1 MKKLAVA
8 LTSLAFAG
16 ALGACGGDD
25 DSSSSG
31 GGDSGG
37 GGGGNVVEV
46 GMKGN
51 AYTPMDVTVPAGGTV
66 KWTNTDTPSHTVTK
80 EDGPGEEFDSGTMS
94 PGDEFEQ
101 KFADPGKVNYVCE
114 IHPFQKGTVTVE

>member
-1 MKKLAVA
+1 MKRIAAA
-8 LTSLAFAG
+8 LTSLALAG

-25 DSSSSG
+25 ESSSG
-31 GGDSGG
+31 GGGGAG

-46 GMKGN
+46 GMEGN
-51 AYTPMDVTVPAGGTV
+51 EYMPKEVTVPTGGTV
-66 KWTNTDTPSHTVTK
+66 KWTNSDTPSHTVTK
-80 EDGPGEEFDSGTMS
+80 EDGPGEDFDSGTMS

-101 KFADPGKVNYVCE
+101 AFPEPGTVNYVCE